1 MCFATFASFAM
12 VAGACNWTLL
22 LLDESV
28 QQFHRWKV
36 GVRLSYQR
44 RLMVGSV
51 RVLEIG
57 VEHRRLLS
65 KKRDM

>member
-1 MCFATFASFAM
+1 MVAAGSSIVCFATFASFAL

-28 QQFHRWKV
+28 QQLHQWKV
-36 GVRLSYQR
+36 GLRLSFQW

-51 RVLEIG
+51 RVL
-57 VEHRRLLS
+57 
-65 KKRDM
+65 